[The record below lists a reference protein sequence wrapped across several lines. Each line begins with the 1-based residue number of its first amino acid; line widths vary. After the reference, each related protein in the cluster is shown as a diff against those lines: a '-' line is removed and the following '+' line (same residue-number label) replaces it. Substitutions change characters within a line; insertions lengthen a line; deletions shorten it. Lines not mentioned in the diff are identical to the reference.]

1 MCPPP
6 SSSPTHSNKS
16 LLQKQRFRLLH
27 FIISTFYPSF
37 FAFIIWNWLVLDGTN
52 TRLWSS
58 VNGQDHQYHRVNP
71 FLVRASKSNIQ
82 YDNNKYHNNNIY
94 WSSRLFS
101 FFWWE
106 QLMHHLVDE
115 TQRAA
120 RELQIAALL
129 PSTKHLLCLPT
140 KTTWNFCHQHEKM
153 YISKN
158 TRYLKSSD
166 MFILEFYMLV
176 NCNLYNMLSDIFS
189 VFNSLVSSAL
199 S

>member
-82 YDNNKYHNNNIY
+82 YDNKYHNNNIY

-140 KTTWNFCHQHEKM
+140 KTTWNFCHKHEKM
-153 YISKN
+153 YISKSQN
-158 TRYLKSSD
+158 IEKDLICLMWNSICLS
-166 MFILEFYMLV
+166 ILIWTICCLMYFV
-176 NCNLYNMLSDIFS
+176 
-189 VFNSLVSSAL
+189 
-199 S
+199 